1 MSTRSL
7 TRFCAGT
14 GAVSGGSARFVLE
27 INVLEI
33 DVLEIDV
40 LEIDVLEIDVTRYR
54 FLYKGRRKYVRY
66 E

>member
-1 MSTRSL
+1 M
-7 TRFCAGT
+7 
-14 GAVSGGSARFVLE
+14 LE

-40 LEIDVLEIDVTRYR
+40 LKIDVTHDR